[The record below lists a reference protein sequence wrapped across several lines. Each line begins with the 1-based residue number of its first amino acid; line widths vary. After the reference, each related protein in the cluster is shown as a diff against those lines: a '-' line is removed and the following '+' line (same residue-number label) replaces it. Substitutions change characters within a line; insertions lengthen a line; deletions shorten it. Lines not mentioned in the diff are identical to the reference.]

1 MGKKSKKHY
10 HQFKQ
15 AAVKANTPTAETSY
29 NPLATTSVTTQTS
42 TNTRPISASES
53 KLYNWPVGRE
63 LRNVGLVFGLLIVLL
78 IAVTITNAKTS
89 LIKDFG
95 NSISRTLHIDG

>member
-15 AAVKANTPTAETSY
+15 ATVKAATPVVETSY
-29 NPLATTSVTTQTS
+29 NPMATPSVVTS
-42 TNTRPISASES
+42 NTANARPISASES

-63 LRNVGLVFGLLIVLL
+63 LRNVALVFGLLVVLL

>member
-15 AAVKANTPTAETSY
+15 AAVKAATPVAETSY
-29 NPLATTSVTTQTS
+29 NPLAVPTTATAS
-42 TNTRPISASES
+42 NTGARPISASES

-63 LRNVGLVFGLLIVLL
+63 LRNIALVFGLLIVLL

-95 NSISRTLHIDG
+95 NSVSKVLHIEG